1 MIWIDKQQPL
11 DNALEVVAS
20 QPTVAVDTEADS
32 LHSYFDKVCLI
43 QISAASD
50 DFVIDPLAGVDLKRF
65 GEVLADPNVTKILHG
80 ADYDLRILHR
90 DFGFTTTNLMD
101 TMISAQLL
109 GYEAFGLAALL
120 ERHFGL
126 KVNKAHQRADWAMR
140 PLTPDMLEYAA
151 MDTRYLVSLAEKL
164 RDELHTAGRWEWAKE
179 EFERLE
185 NVRFRESNDEGES
198 WRKLKN
204 LGNVDRRALAIV
216 RDLYSWRDQLA
227 RDADRPPFKMIGNDA
242 ILDIPKE
249 KPQKIGDLA
258 TIKTV
263 SQYHRTRYGK
273 PLVDI
278 VKRAMQIAESE
289 LPERNEPRPWIRDKA
304 LENRINQLK
313 RVRDKRAV
321 ELKIDPG
328 LLAPKHVLTAI
339 AETGSLD
346 NIPAMRNW
354 QRNVVGE
361 ALLAALQS
369 RGHGTQS

>member
-227 RDADRPPFKMIGNDA
+227 RDADRPPFKIIGNDA
-242 ILDIPKE
+242 ILDIAKE

-258 TIKTV
+258 TIKSV